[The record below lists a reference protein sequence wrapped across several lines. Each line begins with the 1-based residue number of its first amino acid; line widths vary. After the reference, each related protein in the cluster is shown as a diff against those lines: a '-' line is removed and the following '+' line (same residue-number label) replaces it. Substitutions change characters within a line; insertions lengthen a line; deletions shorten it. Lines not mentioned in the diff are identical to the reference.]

1 MSMTRNVLLL
11 GRLGVVVEDARQ
23 QLRMPDVRLFVA
35 TGLDEVR
42 PAFADADIDHV
53 IMGAG
58 LDLETRLEI
67 VREIFLAS
75 ETTTVHLKD
84 FASGPDGF
92 LPFVRS
98 VLAGLAD
105 YEP

>member
-1 MSMTRNVLLL
+1 MSMTRSVLLL
-11 GRLGVVVEDARQ
+11 GRMSILVEDVQQ
-23 QLRMPDVRLFVA
+23 QLRMPDVQLFGA

-42 PAFADADIDHV
+42 SAFAQADIDHV

-67 VREIFLAS
+67 VREIFLTS
-75 ETTTVHLKD
+75 DTTTVHMKD

-98 VLAGLAD
+98 VLTGLAD
-105 YEP
+105 DV

>member
-1 MSMTRNVLLL
+1 MTKRVLLL
-11 GRLGVVVEDARQ
+11 GRLGVVVEDVQQ
-23 QLRMPDVRLFVA
+23 QLRMPDVQLFA
-35 TGLDEVR
+35 GTGLDEVR
-42 PAFADADIDHV
+42 SAFAQADIDHV

-58 LDLETRLEI
+58 LDLEVRLEI

-75 ETTTVHLKD
+75 DATTVHMKD

-98 VLAGLAD
+98 VLTGLAD
-105 YEP
+105 RHD

>member
-1 MSMTRNVLLL
+1 VLLL
-11 GRLGVVVEDARQ
+11 GRLGVVVEDVQQ
-23 QLRMPDVRLFVA
+23 QLRMPDVQLVGA

-42 PAFADADIDHV
+42 SAFARADIDHV

-67 VREIFLAS
+67 IREIFLAS
-75 ETTTVHLKD
+75 DKTTVHMKD

-98 VLAGLAD
+98 VLTGLAD
-105 YEP
+105 LEA

>member
-1 MSMTRNVLLL
+1 MTRSVLLL
-11 GRLGVVVEDARQ
+11 GRLGVVVEDVQQ
-23 QLRMPDVRLFVA
+23 QLRMPDVQLFVA

-42 PAFADADIDHV
+42 SALAQADIDHV

-58 LDLETRLEI
+58 LNLETRLEI

-75 ETTTVHLKD
+75 DKTTVHMKD

-98 VLAGLAD
+98 VLTGLAD
-105 YEP
+105 YEV

>member
-1 MSMTRNVLLL
+1 MSSW
-11 GRLGVVVEDARQ
+11 
-23 QLRMPDVRLFVA
+23 
-35 TGLDEVR
+35 
-42 PAFADADIDHV
+42 
-53 IMGAG
+53 GAG
-58 LDLETRLEI
+58 LDLEPRLET

-75 ETTTVHLKD
+75 DKTTVHLKD

-105 YEP
+105 YQF